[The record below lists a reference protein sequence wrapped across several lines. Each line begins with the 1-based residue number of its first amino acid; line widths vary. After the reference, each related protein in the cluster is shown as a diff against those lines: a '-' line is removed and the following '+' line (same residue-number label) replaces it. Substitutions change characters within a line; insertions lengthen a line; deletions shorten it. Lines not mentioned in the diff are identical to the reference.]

1 MWSHA
6 TECTEYR
13 QNDRIMNSTRP
24 DLQSSSTV
32 KVLHPAFQIPGRK
45 EEFAAQKENK
55 LGSAGCGDASGG
67 CMGNL
72 AKSCCVLDSS
82 DGQARSGFGQDL
94 PKGSL
99 PHPTNPSWLLNAN
112 VRRS

>member
-1 MWSHA
+1 MKMGTEVEPQRETMWSHA

-45 EEFAAQKENK
+45 EEFAAQKEKISLGRLAVEMLQVTRDNK
-55 LGSAGCGDASGG
+55 ILFFTYFVFSFLFS
-67 CMGNL
+67 
-72 AKSCCVLDSS
+72 
-82 DGQARSGFGQDL
+82 F
-94 PKGSL
+94 
-99 PHPTNPSWLLNAN
+99 
-112 VRRS
+112 